1 MQHKKA
7 INSSTVTTEVKS
19 SYHMVQK
26 VQQNQKVCM
35 HLITNTEKSKF
46 KILQNKLI
54 ATQYQRSNLHENA
67 YSEDI
72 CLIVAAILKLQYMFK
87 YPKTH
92 KMLICNFL

>member
-1 MQHKKA
+1 
-7 INSSTVTTEVKS
+7 
-19 SYHMVQK
+19 
-26 VQQNQKVCM
+26 M

-54 ATQYQRSNLHENA
+54 ATQYQRSNLQENA

-92 KMLICNFL
+92 KMLICNFLWY